1 MKPNCVK
8 ALMLIGFDCLNEK
21 NQHIGKTAATPVNI
35 GVAAVSAVLR
45 LVETTG
51 IEPVTSCMSSKYSNQ
66 LSYASEVCRTQ
77 NIIAQPEKKC
87 NSKNKIYTKFYFMH
101 GRAPACVPPAELM
114 RNQKS
119 KYINGLY
126 EPSAS

>member
-1 MKPNCVK
+1 
-8 ALMLIGFDCLNEK
+8 
-21 NQHIGKTAATPVNI
+21 
-35 GVAAVSAVLR
+35 
-45 LVETTG
+45 
-51 IEPVTSCMSSKYSNQ
+51 
-66 LSYASEVCRTQ
+66 
-77 NIIAQPEKKC
+77 
-87 NSKNKIYTKFYFMH
+87 MH